1 VDFAYIYACVRYD
14 ICQIIF
20 ASFGRFLRTFWEL
33 SEVLAS
39 PSVVV
44 VEKSDNRI
52 VVEFS
57 NIPRQY
63 INALRR
69 LAISE
74 VPTLAIDDVV
84 ILENSSVM
92 HDEAVAHRLGL
103 IPLRTDPGR
112 FVMPHECDCGST
124 LGCAKCRVLLVLDA
138 EATDKTKVVTSGEMV
153 SEDEMVKPVS
163 KDIPVVVLAPSQKLK
178 FEAYARL
185 GIGKQHAKWQPT
197 SAAVVKDGK
206 NESETVLIIE
216 TNGALT
222 AEEILKESTER
233 LQSKIKNFKQVIG
246 ALKIPKSA

>member
-1 VDFAYIYACVRYD
+1 MIW
-14 ICQIIF
+14 Q
-20 ASFGRFLRTFWEL
+20 SFG
-33 SEVLAS
+33 VLAS
-39 PSVVV
+39 PSVEV
-44 VEKSDNRI
+44 VEKSNERI
-52 VVEFS
+52 VVKFN

-63 INALRR
+63 VNALRR
-69 LAISE
+69 LSIGE
-74 VPTLAIDDVV
+74 VPTLAVDDVV

-153 SEDEMVKPVS
+153 SEDETVKPVS
-163 KDIPVVVLAPSQKLK
+163 KDIPIVVLAPSQKLK

-206 NESETVLIIE
+206 DETEIILMIE

-222 AEEILKESTER
+222 AEEILKESLER
-233 LQSKIKNFKQVIG
+233 MQSKIKNFKQVMG
-246 ALKIPKSA
+246 SLKISKSA